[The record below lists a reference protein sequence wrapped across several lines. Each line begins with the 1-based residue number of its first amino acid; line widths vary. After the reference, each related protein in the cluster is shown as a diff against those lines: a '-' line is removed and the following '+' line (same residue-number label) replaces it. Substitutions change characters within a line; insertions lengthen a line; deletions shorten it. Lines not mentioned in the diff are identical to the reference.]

1 MAEVEGRCMKCREQR
16 KIEGAYQ
23 DKMKN
28 GRDCIKGK
36 CGVCNTSMFKIGK
49 LDNA

>member
-1 MAEVEGRCMKCREQR
+1 MPEVKGRCMKCREQR
-16 KIEGAYQ
+16 TIAGAYQ

-36 CGVCNTSMFKIGK
+36 CEVCGTNMFKIGK
-49 LDNA
+49 LENQ